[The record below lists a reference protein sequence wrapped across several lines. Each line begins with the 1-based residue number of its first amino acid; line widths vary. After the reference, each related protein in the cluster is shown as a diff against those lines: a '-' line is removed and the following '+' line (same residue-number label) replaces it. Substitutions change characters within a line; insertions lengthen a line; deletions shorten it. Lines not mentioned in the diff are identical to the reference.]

1 MLFSDSC
8 KKITIA
14 NNRDLDEIK
23 NFLQKF
29 TFKDNDKRSV
39 HEFYCCY
46 VFLVVTLKIKTITF
60 PIVISYCKHKSP
72 DFRLC
77 GEDEKPYLGLEH
89 TTATLEKYKMDETE
103 LDKCSED
110 SLMDLAYY
118 QPGNTPPKKSC
129 IAIKKKSEKLTHP
142 GLGDGEI
149 EKQQAEIILD
159 SIKKKM
165 CLLNKDHYAKYESNE
180 LIIEDDT
187 PTSIFGRIHKAIT
200 ILKTHKQIL
209 FSKFPLNYNKIHIY
223 SEYELFYDVFGET
236 NKVDVSKSQ
245 LTK

>member
-29 TFKDNDKRSV
+29 TFRDNDKKSV
-39 HEFYCCY
+39 HECYCFY
-46 VFLVVTLKIKTITF
+46 VFLIVTLKIKTITF
-60 PIVISYCKHKSP
+60 PIVILKDESP

-77 GEDEKPYLGLEH
+77 GKDEKPYLGLEH
-89 TTATLEKYKMDETE
+89 TTATLEKYKMDEAE

-110 SLMDLAYY
+110 SLMELPYY
-118 QPGNTPPKKSC
+118 QPDNTPPRKSC
-129 IAIKKKSEKLTHP
+129 IAIKKNNEKLTHS
-142 GLGDGEI
+142 GLGDGEK
-149 EKQQAEIILD
+149 ENQQAEIILD
-159 SIKKKM
+159 AIKKKT

-187 PTSIFGRIHKAIT
+187 PTSIYGRIHKAIM
-200 ILKTHKQIL
+200 ILRTDKQIL
-209 FSKFPLNYNKIHIY
+209 FRKFRLNYDKIHIY

-236 NKVDVSKSQ
+236 IHIDVSKSQ